1 MVQCAPS
8 ATTTHGAVCPFSHY
22 NTWWI
27 VPLQPL
33 QHMVQ
38 CAPSATTTHDA
49 VCSCSLYIT
58 WWNGLLHLMQ
68 HMVKCASHNYMCSFM
83 LCSTWCSVHMQ
94 PLQQDKGN
102 NMIREVPGTH
112 PKICPRTSCF
122 SAYDSRQYLNFCG
135 VSPENEQKL
144 KLFSSH
150 PLIPQ
155 LKEKGV
161 TGR

>member
-1 MVQCAPS
+1 M
-8 ATTTHGAVCPFSHY
+8 
-22 NTWWI
+22 
-27 VPLQPL
+27 
-33 QHMVQ
+33 QHMVK
-38 CAPSATTTHDA
+38 CASAAITLHNYMCFFILHNTC
-49 VCSCSLYIT
+49 CSV
-58 WWNGLLHLMQ
+58 LLQ

-135 VSPENEQKL
+135 VSSENEQKL

-161 TGR
+161 TGRKSTFMSNIWSLCNIDIWKVLATGIPTYMFYSS